1 MEDRFDPSFQQARG
15 QPLMSGPVKI
25 ALVGMG
31 WWGQKMLAVLAAAP
45 ADIKVVRAVEPNVD
59 AVRDICASQ
68 QVPLSADYAD
78 ALNDPQVEAVV
89 LATPHS
95 LHTRQ
100 IEQAVAA
107 GKHVFC
113 EKPLALTAEEAARS
127 VALCADAGL
136 VLGMGHERRWEPPV
150 ADMLAMA
157 DSGTLGRIHQIE
169 SNFSHDKF
177 VSLDRNNWRVKATEA
192 PAGGMTATGIHLLD
206 LSVRLLG
213 RAESVLCI
221 CEQLSSDLPQG
232 DTVAA
237 YVKFA
242 GGGTSYVSA
251 SLANPFMS
259 RFTVYGSK
267 GWIDIRDKAHVEAPD
282 GWVVT
287 SAMAGGPIETVE
299 IGKAEPVKDN
309 LVNFARAVRRRE
321 PYPITAEH
329 LVNNIALLEAVFA
342 SARSGQIEKVA
353 QPATAKVGA

>member
-1 MEDRFDPSFQQARG
+1 MA
-15 QPLMSGPVKI
+15 GPVKL
-25 ALVGMG
+25 ALVGLG
-31 WWGQKMLAVLAAAP
+31 WWGQKMLSVLEAAP
-45 ADIKVVRAVEPNVD
+45 GDITVVRAVEPD
-59 AVRDICASQ
+59 TGRVRDLCEGKGI
-68 QVPLSADYAD
+68 PLSADYAD
-78 ALNDPQVEAVV
+78 ALADPQVEAVV

-95 LHTRQ
+95 LHSAQ
-100 IEQAVAA
+100 IAGAVSA
-107 GKHVFC
+107 GKHIFC
-113 EKPLALTAEEAARS
+113 EKPLALTAEEAVRS
-127 VALCADAGL
+127 VALCTEAGL

-150 ADMLAMA
+150 AEMLAKVDA
-157 DSGTLGRIHQIE
+157 GELGRIHQIE
-169 SNFSHDKF
+169 ANFSHDRF
-177 VSLDRNNWRVKATEA
+177 VALDKDNWRVKATEA

-213 RAESVLCI
+213 PAESVLCI

-287 SAMAGGPIETVE
+287 SAMAGGPITTHEVAP
-299 IGKAEPVKDN
+299 AEPVKDN
-309 LVNFARAVRRRE
+309 LVSFARAIRGGRA
-321 PYPITAEH
+321 YPVTSSQ
-329 LVNNIALLEAVFA
+329 LVDNIALLEAVFT
-342 SARSGQIEKVA
+342 SARSGRIETVA
-353 QPATAKVGA
+353 MPAREEREEAE